1 MSYNGSGTFVIN
13 TAGQPVITGTTISST
28 TFNSLTADLATGL
41 TTALTK
47 DGQSTPTANIGMG
60 AFKITNLAAG
70 TVASDAARLDQVQ
83 GGTST
88 YITVTGTDT
97 ITGTVLPALAAYA
110 AGNQFSFVVANTN
123 TAAVTINI
131 DGMGAKAI
139 TRTGSTALVAGDMV
153 AGQAVEIIY
162 DGTRFQL
169 INGNSFTNVKVSGLT
184 ALLPIFTDA
193 SKGLV
198 SNAMTGTGS
207 VVMSTSPILVTPD
220 LGTPTSA
227 NLANCTFPT
236 FNQDTTGTAAKA
248 NALNSATT
256 IINVSSSPA
265 PSAGE
270 VLTAQSGTAAT
281 WVTPGSGA
289 MVFLSTITATASST
303 VDVETTFNSTY
314 DAYAL
319 VITDMRTSTSADI
332 RARLK
337 INGTYQT
344 TGYDYHCVR
353 VDSTTTAYTADAG
366 NSFAYI
372 TFSGANMN
380 PPSYSGSTSNYVL
393 YTHNPTSTSRYKNI
407 YWSGFLTSNSGNLVY
422 NHGAGSYM
430 TATQAMTG
438 IRFYGSTGTLSGTF
452 RLYGIKNS

>member
-13 TAGQPVITGTTISST
+13 TAGQPVLTGTTISST
-28 TFNSLTADLATGL
+28 TFNTLTADLATGL

-47 DGQSTPTANIGMG
+47 DGQSTPTADITMG
-60 AFKITNLAAG
+60 TYKIITLGAG

-169 INGNSFTNVKVSGLT
+169 INGNSFTNVKVSGTLAVTGVATFTAQPIASSLT
-184 ALLPIFTDA
+184 ASLPIFTDA

-207 VVMSTSPILVTPD
+207 VVMSTSPTLVTPIVSSLTVSLPVFSNASNQLVSNTITGTGD
-220 LGTPTSA
+220 VVMSTSPTLVTPALGTPTA
-227 NLANCTFPT
+227 LVGTNI
-236 FNQDTTGTAAKA
+236 TGTATNFTVGTSQKTD
-248 NALNSATT
+248 ALNSATT

-265 PSAGE
+265 PSAGQ
-270 VLTAQSGTAAT
+270 VLTAQSGTAAI
-281 WVTPGSGA
+281 WGNLPGGGA
-289 MVFLSTITATASST
+289 QDFILQ
-303 VDVETTFNSTY
+303 FN
-314 DAYAL
+314 
-319 VITDMRTSTSADI
+319 
-332 RARLK
+332 
-337 INGTYQT
+337 
-344 TGYDYHCVR
+344 GYD
-353 VDSTTTAYTADAG
+353 SAPTMGT
-366 NSFAYI
+366 
-372 TFSGANMN
+372 SG
-380 PPSYSGSTSNYVL
+380 
-393 YTHNPTSTSRYKNI
+393 
-407 YWSGFLTSNSGNLVY
+407 
-422 NHGAGSYM
+422 
-430 TATQAMTG
+430 
-438 IRFYGSTGTLSGTF
+438 
-452 RLYGIKNS
+452 YGII

>member
-13 TAGQPVITGTTISST
+13 TAGQPVLTGTTISST
-28 TFNSLTADLATGL
+28 TFNALTSDLATGL

-47 DGQSTPTANIGMG
+47 DGQSTPTADITMG
-60 AFKITNLAAG
+60 AFKIVSLDAG
-70 TVASDAARLDQVQ
+70 TVASDAARIDQVQ

-169 INGNSFTNVKVSGLT
+169 INGNSFTNVKVSGTLAVTGVATFTAQPIASSLT

-198 SNAMTGTGS
+198 SNAMTGTGN
-207 VVMSTSPILVTPD
+207 VVMSTSPALVTPD
-220 LGTPTSA
+220 LGTPTSG

-236 FNQDTTGTAAKA
+236 LNQDTTGTAAKA

-256 IINVSSSPA
+256 IVNVSSSPA
-265 PSAGE
+265 PTNGQILKA
-270 VLTAQSGTAAT
+270 TSGTAAV
-281 WVTPGSGA
+281 WSSPSGGGA
-289 MVFLSTITATASST
+289 QGFILQ
-303 VDVETTFNSTY
+303 FN
-314 DAYAL
+314 
-319 VITDMRTSTSADI
+319 
-332 RARLK
+332 
-337 INGTYQT
+337 
-344 TGYDYHCVR
+344 GYD
-353 VDSTTTAYTADAG
+353 SAPTMGT
-366 NSFAYI
+366 
-372 TFSGANMN
+372 SG
-380 PPSYSGSTSNYVL
+380 
-393 YTHNPTSTSRYKNI
+393 
-407 YWSGFLTSNSGNLVY
+407 
-422 NHGAGSYM
+422 
-430 TATQAMTG
+430 
-438 IRFYGSTGTLSGTF
+438 
-452 RLYGIKNS
+452 YGII

>member
-13 TAGQPVITGTTISST
+13 TAGQPVLTGTTISST
-28 TFNSLTADLATGL
+28 TFNALTSDLATGL

-47 DGQSTPTANIGMG
+47 DGQSTPTADITMG
-60 AFKITNLAAG
+60 AFKIVSLAAG

-139 TRTGSTALVAGDMV
+139 TRTGSTALVAGDMI

-169 INGNSFTNVKVSGLT
+169 INGNSFTNVKVSGTLAVTGVATFTAQPIASSLT

-207 VVMSTSPILVTPD
+207 VVMSTSPTLVTPV
-220 LGTPTSA
+220 LGTPTSG

-236 FNQDTTGTAAKA
+236 LNQDTTGTAAKA

-256 IINVSSSPA
+256 IVNVSSSPA
-265 PSAGE
+265 PTNGQI
-270 VLTAQSGTAAT
+270 LTATSGTAAV
-281 WVTPGSGA
+281 WSSPSGGGA
-289 MVFLSTITATASST
+289 QDFVLQ
-303 VDVETTFNSTY
+303 FN
-314 DAYAL
+314 
-319 VITDMRTSTSADI
+319 
-332 RARLK
+332 
-337 INGTYQT
+337 
-344 TGYDYHCVR
+344 GYD
-353 VDSTTTAYTADAG
+353 SAPTMGT
-366 NSFAYI
+366 
-372 TFSGANMN
+372 SG
-380 PPSYSGSTSNYVL
+380 
-393 YTHNPTSTSRYKNI
+393 
-407 YWSGFLTSNSGNLVY
+407 
-422 NHGAGSYM
+422 
-430 TATQAMTG
+430 
-438 IRFYGSTGTLSGTF
+438 
-452 RLYGIKNS
+452 YGII

>member
-13 TAGQPVITGTTISST
+13 TAGQPVLTGTTISST
-28 TFNSLTADLATGL
+28 TFNTLTADLATGL

-47 DGQSTPTANIGMG
+47 DGQSTPTADITMG
-60 AFKITNLAAG
+60 TYKIITLGAG

-88 YITVTGTDT
+88 YITTVTGTDT

-139 TRTGSTALVAGDMV
+139 TRTGSTALVAGDMI

-207 VVMSTSPILVTPD
+207 VVMSTSPTLVTPIVSSLTVSLPVFSNASNQLVSNTITGSGD
-220 LGTPTSA
+220 VVMSTSPTLVTPALGTPTA
-227 NLANCTFPT
+227 LVGTNI
-236 FNQDTTGTAAKA
+236 TGTATNFTVGTSQKTD
-248 NALNSATT
+248 ALNSATT

-265 PSAGE
+265 PTAGQ
-270 VLTAQSGTAAT
+270 VLTAQSGTAAI
-281 WVTPGSGA
+281 WGNLPGGGA
-289 MVFLSTITATASST
+289 QDFILQ
-303 VDVETTFNSTY
+303 FN
-314 DAYAL
+314 
-319 VITDMRTSTSADI
+319 
-332 RARLK
+332 
-337 INGTYQT
+337 
-344 TGYDYHCVR
+344 GYD
-353 VDSTTTAYTADAG
+353 SAPTMGT
-366 NSFAYI
+366 
-372 TFSGANMN
+372 SG
-380 PPSYSGSTSNYVL
+380 
-393 YTHNPTSTSRYKNI
+393 
-407 YWSGFLTSNSGNLVY
+407 
-422 NHGAGSYM
+422 
-430 TATQAMTG
+430 
-438 IRFYGSTGTLSGTF
+438 
-452 RLYGIKNS
+452 YGII

>member
-13 TAGQPVITGTTISST
+13 TAGQPVLTGTTISST
-28 TFNSLTADLATGL
+28 TFNALTSDLATGL

-47 DGQSTPTANIGMG
+47 DGQSTPTADITMG
-60 AFKITNLAAG
+60 AFKIVSLAAG

-139 TRTGSTALVAGDMV
+139 TRTGSTALVAGDMI

-169 INGNSFTNVKVSGLT
+169 INGNSFTNVKVSGTLGVTGVITASSLT

-198 SNAMTGTGS
+198 SNAMTGTGN

-220 LGTPTSA
+220 LGTPTA
-227 NLANCTFPT
+227 LVGTNI
-236 FNQDTTGTAAKA
+236 TGTATNFTVGTSQKTD
-248 NALNSATT
+248 ALNSATT
-256 IINVSSSPA
+256 IVNVSSSPA
-265 PSAGE
+265 PTNGQI
-270 VLTAQSGTAAT
+270 LTATSGTAAV
-281 WVTPGSGA
+281 WSSPSGGGA
-289 MVFLSTITATASST
+289 QDFILQ
-303 VDVETTFNSTY
+303 FN
-314 DAYAL
+314 
-319 VITDMRTSTSADI
+319 
-332 RARLK
+332 
-337 INGTYQT
+337 
-344 TGYDYHCVR
+344 GYD
-353 VDSTTTAYTADAG
+353 SAPTMGT
-366 NSFAYI
+366 
-372 TFSGANMN
+372 SG
-380 PPSYSGSTSNYVL
+380 
-393 YTHNPTSTSRYKNI
+393 
-407 YWSGFLTSNSGNLVY
+407 
-422 NHGAGSYM
+422 
-430 TATQAMTG
+430 
-438 IRFYGSTGTLSGTF
+438 
-452 RLYGIKNS
+452 YGII

>member
-13 TAGQPVITGTTISST
+13 TAGQPVLTGTTISST
-28 TFNSLTADLATGL
+28 TFNALTSDLATGL

-47 DGQSTPTANIGMG
+47 DGQSTPTADITMG
-60 AFKITNLAAG
+60 AFKIVSLAAG

-169 INGNSFTNVKVSGLT
+169 INGNSFTNVKVSGTLAVTGVATFTAQPIASSLT

-198 SNAMTGTGS
+198 SNAMTGTGN
-207 VVMSTSPILVTPD
+207 VVMSTSPALVTPD
-220 LGTPTSA
+220 LGTPTSG

-236 FNQDTTGTAAKA
+236 LNQDTTGTAAKA

-256 IINVSSSPA
+256 IVNVSSSPA
-265 PSAGE
+265 PTNGQI
-270 VLTAQSGTAAT
+270 LTATSGTAAV
-281 WVTPGSGA
+281 WSSPSGGGA
-289 MVFLSTITATASST
+289 QDFILQ
-303 VDVETTFNSTY
+303 FN
-314 DAYAL
+314 
-319 VITDMRTSTSADI
+319 
-332 RARLK
+332 
-337 INGTYQT
+337 
-344 TGYDYHCVR
+344 GYD
-353 VDSTTTAYTADAG
+353 SAPTMGT
-366 NSFAYI
+366 
-372 TFSGANMN
+372 SG
-380 PPSYSGSTSNYVL
+380 
-393 YTHNPTSTSRYKNI
+393 
-407 YWSGFLTSNSGNLVY
+407 
-422 NHGAGSYM
+422 
-430 TATQAMTG
+430 
-438 IRFYGSTGTLSGTF
+438 
-452 RLYGIKNS
+452 YGII

>member
-13 TAGQPVITGTTISST
+13 TAGQPVLTGTTISST
-28 TFNSLTADLATGL
+28 AFNTLTADLATGL

-47 DGQSTPTANIGMG
+47 DGQTTPTADITMG
-60 AFKITNLAAG
+60 TYKIITLGAG

-169 INGNSFTNVKVSGLT
+169 INGNSFTNVKVSGTLAVTGAATITGVATFTAQPIASSLT

-207 VVMSTSPILVTPD
+207 VVMSTSPTLVTPIVSSLTVSLPVFSD
-220 LGTPTSA
+220 ASNQLVSNTMTGTGDVVMSTSPTLVTPALGTPTSG

-236 FNQDTTGTAAKA
+236 LNQDTTGTAAKA

-265 PSAGE
+265 PTVGQ
-270 VLTAQSGTAAT
+270 VLTAQSGTAAI
-281 WVTPGSGA
+281 WGNLPGGSA
-289 MVFLSTITATASST
+289 QDFILQ
-303 VDVETTFNSTY
+303 FN
-314 DAYAL
+314 
-319 VITDMRTSTSADI
+319 
-332 RARLK
+332 
-337 INGTYQT
+337 
-344 TGYDYHCVR
+344 GYD
-353 VDSTTTAYTADAG
+353 SAPTKGT
-366 NSFAYI
+366 
-372 TFSGANMN
+372 SG
-380 PPSYSGSTSNYVL
+380 
-393 YTHNPTSTSRYKNI
+393 
-407 YWSGFLTSNSGNLVY
+407 
-422 NHGAGSYM
+422 
-430 TATQAMTG
+430 
-438 IRFYGSTGTLSGTF
+438 
-452 RLYGIKNS
+452 YGII

>member
-13 TAGQPVITGTTISST
+13 TAGQPVLTGTTISST
-28 TFNSLTADLATGL
+28 TFNTLTADLATGL

-47 DGQSTPTANIGMG
+47 DGQSTPTADITMG
-60 AFKITNLAAG
+60 TYKIITLGAG

-88 YITVTGTDT
+88 YITTVTGTDT

-169 INGNSFTNVKVSGLT
+169 INGNSFTNVKVSGTLAVTGVATFTAQPIASSLT

-198 SNAMTGTGS
+198 SNAITGTGS
-207 VVMSTSPILVTPD
+207 VVMSTSPTLVTPIVSSLTVSLPVFSNASNQLVSNTITGSGD
-220 LGTPTSA
+220 VVMSTSPTLVTPALGTPTSG

-256 IINVSSSPA
+256 IVNVSSSPA
-265 PSAGE
+265 PSAGQ
-270 VLTAQSGTAAT
+270 VLTAQSGTAAI
-281 WVTPGSGA
+281 WGNLPGGGA
-289 MVFLSTITATASST
+289 QDFILQ
-303 VDVETTFNSTY
+303 FN
-314 DAYAL
+314 
-319 VITDMRTSTSADI
+319 
-332 RARLK
+332 
-337 INGTYQT
+337 
-344 TGYDYHCVR
+344 GYD
-353 VDSTTTAYTADAG
+353 SAPTMGT
-366 NSFAYI
+366 
-372 TFSGANMN
+372 SG
-380 PPSYSGSTSNYVL
+380 
-393 YTHNPTSTSRYKNI
+393 
-407 YWSGFLTSNSGNLVY
+407 
-422 NHGAGSYM
+422 
-430 TATQAMTG
+430 
-438 IRFYGSTGTLSGTF
+438 
-452 RLYGIKNS
+452 YGII

>member
-13 TAGQPVITGTTISST
+13 TAGQPVLTGTTISST
-28 TFNSLTADLATGL
+28 AFNALTADLATGL

-47 DGQSTPTANIGMG
+47 DGQTTPTADITMG
-60 AFKITNLAAG
+60 TYKIITLGAG

-88 YITVTGTDT
+88 YITVTGTDS

-169 INGNSFTNVKVSGLT
+169 INGNSFTNVKVSGTLDVTGAATITGAATVTGVATFTAQPIASSLT

-207 VVMSTSPILVTPD
+207 VVMSTSPTLVTPIVSSLTVSLPVFSDASNQLVSNTMTGTGSVVMSTSPILVTPD
-220 LGTPTSA
+220 LGTPTSG

-265 PSAGE
+265 PSAGQ
-270 VLTAQSGTAAT
+270 VLTAQSGTAAI
-281 WVTPGSGA
+281 WGNLPGGSA
-289 MVFLSTITATASST
+289 QDFILQ
-303 VDVETTFNSTY
+303 FN
-314 DAYAL
+314 
-319 VITDMRTSTSADI
+319 
-332 RARLK
+332 
-337 INGTYQT
+337 
-344 TGYDYHCVR
+344 GYD
-353 VDSTTTAYTADAG
+353 SAPTKGT
-366 NSFAYI
+366 
-372 TFSGANMN
+372 SG
-380 PPSYSGSTSNYVL
+380 
-393 YTHNPTSTSRYKNI
+393 
-407 YWSGFLTSNSGNLVY
+407 
-422 NHGAGSYM
+422 
-430 TATQAMTG
+430 
-438 IRFYGSTGTLSGTF
+438 
-452 RLYGIKNS
+452 YGII

>member
-13 TAGQPVITGTTISST
+13 TAGQPVLTGTTISST
-28 TFNSLTADLATGL
+28 TFNTLTADLATGL

-47 DGQSTPTANIGMG
+47 DGQSTPTADITMG
-60 AFKITNLAAG
+60 TYKIITLGAG

-88 YITVTGTDT
+88 YITVTGTDS

-139 TRTGSTALVAGDMV
+139 TRTGSTALVAGDMI

-169 INGNSFTNVKVSGLT
+169 INGNSFTNVKVSGTLAVTGAATITGVATFTAQPIASSLT

-207 VVMSTSPILVTPD
+207 VVMSTSPTLVTPIVSSLTVSLPVFSNASNQLVSNTITGTGNVVMSTSPILVTPD
-220 LGTPTSA
+220 LGTPTSG

-236 FNQDTTGTAAKA
+236 LNQDTTGTAAKA

-256 IINVSSSPA
+256 IVNVSSSPA
-265 PSAGE
+265 PSAGQ
-270 VLTAQSGTAAT
+270 VLTAQSGTAAI
-281 WVTPGSGA
+281 WGNLPGGGA
-289 MVFLSTITATASST
+289 QDFILQ
-303 VDVETTFNSTY
+303 FN
-314 DAYAL
+314 
-319 VITDMRTSTSADI
+319 
-332 RARLK
+332 
-337 INGTYQT
+337 
-344 TGYDYHCVR
+344 GYD
-353 VDSTTTAYTADAG
+353 SAPTMGT
-366 NSFAYI
+366 
-372 TFSGANMN
+372 SG
-380 PPSYSGSTSNYVL
+380 
-393 YTHNPTSTSRYKNI
+393 
-407 YWSGFLTSNSGNLVY
+407 
-422 NHGAGSYM
+422 
-430 TATQAMTG
+430 
-438 IRFYGSTGTLSGTF
+438 
-452 RLYGIKNS
+452 YGII

>member
-13 TAGQPVITGTTISST
+13 TAGQPVLTGTTISST
-28 TFNSLTADLATGL
+28 TFNTLTADLATGL

-47 DGQSTPTANIGMG
+47 DGQSTPTADITMG
-60 AFKITNLAAG
+60 TYKIITLGAG

-169 INGNSFTNVKVSGLT
+169 INGNSFTNVKVSGTLAVTGAATITGVATFTAQPIASSLT

-198 SNAMTGTGS
+198 SNAITGTGS
-207 VVMSTSPILVTPD
+207 VVMSTSPTLVTPIVSSLTVSLPVFSNASNQLVSNTITGSGD
-220 LGTPTSA
+220 VVMSTSPTLVTPALGTPTSG

-256 IINVSSSPA
+256 IVNVSSSPA
-265 PSAGE
+265 PSAGQ
-270 VLTAQSGTAAT
+270 VLTAQSGTAAI
-281 WVTPGSGA
+281 WGNLPGGGA
-289 MVFLSTITATASST
+289 QDFILQ
-303 VDVETTFNSTY
+303 FN
-314 DAYAL
+314 
-319 VITDMRTSTSADI
+319 
-332 RARLK
+332 
-337 INGTYQT
+337 
-344 TGYDYHCVR
+344 GYD
-353 VDSTTTAYTADAG
+353 SAPTMGT
-366 NSFAYI
+366 
-372 TFSGANMN
+372 SG
-380 PPSYSGSTSNYVL
+380 
-393 YTHNPTSTSRYKNI
+393 
-407 YWSGFLTSNSGNLVY
+407 
-422 NHGAGSYM
+422 
-430 TATQAMTG
+430 
-438 IRFYGSTGTLSGTF
+438 
-452 RLYGIKNS
+452 YGII